1 MWKPH
6 HLLLALV
13 AALSAAAP
21 AAVRAQDGA
30 APPAW
35 GPAAER
41 EGAMPFAVLLRHRGE
56 LRLSRAQVARL
67 EAVGRA
73 LEERN
78 RPLRQQLRRQ
88 REEFVERRRA
98 QVGRLSPEQRRDT
111 LRRLREERARGEGL
125 PPQMRPVVERMRANT
140 RRAMEE
146 AQGVL
151 TPEQKRRA
159 RALVRERVEARERVR
174 ELRRGAAA
182 RSRGDS

>member
-1 MWKPH
+1 MWKPY
-6 HLLLALV
+6 LLLALL
-13 AALSAAAP
+13 AALPAAAP

-35 GPAAER
+35 SPAEAR
-41 EGAMPFAVLLRHRGE
+41 EEAMPFAVLLRHRGE
-56 LRLSRAQVARL
+56 LRLSRAQVERL

-78 RPLRQQLRRQ
+78 RPLRRQLRRQ

-146 AQGVL
+146 AQQVL
-151 TPEQKRRA
+151 TAEQKRRA
-159 RALVRERVEARERVR
+159 RALVRERAGARERSR
-174 ELRRGAAA
+174 ERRGGSPA
-182 RSRGDS
+182 RPRGDS

>member
-1 MWKPH
+1 MWKPYV
-6 HLLLALV
+6 LLAALL
-13 AALSAAAP
+13 AALP
-21 AAVRAQDGA
+21 AAVPAVVHAQDGA
-30 APPAW
+30 PSPR

-88 REEFVERRRA
+88 REEFLERRRA

-140 RRAMEE
+140 RRAMED
-146 AQGVL
+146 AQRVL

-159 RALVRERVEARERVR
+159 RALVRDRRTEARERVR
-174 ELRRGAAA
+174 ERRA
-182 RSRGDS
+182 RPRGGS

>member
-1 MWKPH
+1 MWKPY
-6 HLLLALV
+6 LALLAALT
-13 AALSAAAP
+13 AAVPAP
-21 AAVRAQDGA
+21 VRAQDGA
-30 APPAW
+30 PSPWVQAE
-35 GPAAER
+35 ER
-41 EGAMPFAVLLRHRGE
+41 EGEVPFAALLRHRGE

-146 AQGVL
+146 AQRVL

-159 RALVRERVEARERVR
+159 RALVRERRTEARERVR
-174 ELRRGAAA
+174 ERRGGAPA
-182 RSRGDS
+182 RPRGDS

>member
-1 MWKPH
+1 MWKTY
-6 HLLLALV
+6 LLLAFL
-13 AALSAAAP
+13 AALP

-35 GPAAER
+35 SAADER
-41 EGAMPFAVLLRHRGE
+41 EGAVHFAVLLRHREE

-146 AQGVL
+146 AQRVL
-151 TPEQKRRA
+151 TAEQKRRA
-159 RALVRERVEARERVR
+159 RALVAERRTEARERVR
-174 ELRRGAAA
+174 ERRGEAPA
-182 RSRGDS
+182 RPRGGS